1 MSALDRLLSPASVA
15 VIGASGDARK
25 TSGRPI
31 TFLRKHGFQGR
42 LYPVNP
48 RYEEI
53 DGLRCYPSI
62 AELPE
67 VPDVAVILLGAER
80 ANQAV
85 AELAALGC
93 AAAIVL
99 AGGYGETGESGIR
112 RQAELQAARGGMRI
126 LGPNTIGLVNV
137 SERITLSASGA
148 LDMDALL
155 PGKVALVS
163 QSGGI
168 LGALLSRGVAAGIGF
183 SKLIST
189 SNEVDLDV
197 ADFVDHLADDPAT
210 AVIALYLEGL
220 RDTARFT
227 RAVGRAR
234 AAGKPV
240 VVFKVGRS
248 EAGASAA
255 ASHTGALAGSDDLY
269 SAYFRQL
276 GVIRA
281 ETFADLLDIPFALAS
296 GRVMQGTRVA
306 ILTSTGGAGTLIADN
321 LGVNG
326 FQTPPPGAETA
337 ARLRALDVGDQAV
350 LDRNPIDLTLAGLQP
365 EVMRGA
371 ISILLDSP
379 DYDAVISVVGSSGVA
394 QPHLMADAIRDSLAH
409 STKPVLAYISP
420 HAPAAAQR
428 INGSGGVAF
437 SAPESCAGALK
448 ALALQ
453 GSFARQRQTQV
464 GTVTDTAGVTLP
476 GLQPGPLDEAR
487 SKQLYATFGIP
498 VTRERVVGDARQ
510 AEAAARELGGEVVLK
525 VLSARIP
532 HKSEVGGVALRQRP
546 DGIGAR
552 LERMRDEV
560 TTQVGFDPEAFLV
573 QEMVSGGE
581 ELILG
586 FTRDPQLGPALLLGM
601 GGVTAEL
608 FQDTT
613 LRLLP
618 VTLEDAREMLAELRT
633 YPLLDGYRGRPKA
646 DVEAAAHCIVAFSDM
661 ALRLG
666 ERLQEAEINPLLVRP
681 HGQGVVA
688 LDGLTVL
695 S

>member
-1 MSALDRLLSPASVA
+1 MNQISRLLSPSSVA

-31 TFLRKHGFQGR
+31 AFLRKHGFQGR

-53 DGLRCYPSI
+53 DGLRCYASV

-67 VPDVAVILLGAER
+67 VPDVALILLGPER

-85 AELAALGC
+85 AELSARGC

-99 AGGYGETGESGIR
+99 AGGYGETGADGLQ
-112 RQAELQAARGGMRI
+112 RQQALDAARGQMRI
-126 LGPNTIGLVNV
+126 LGPNTIGLVNLT
-137 SERITLSASGA
+137 ERITLSASGA
-148 LDMDALL
+148 LDMDELL
-155 PGKVALVS
+155 AGRIAVVS

-168 LGALLSRGVAAGIGF
+168 LGALLSRGVSAGIGF

-197 ADFVDHLADDPAT
+197 ADFVDYLADDPAT

-220 RDTARFT
+220 RDSEKFT
-227 RAVGRAR
+227 RAALKAR

-240 VVFKVGRS
+240 VVYKVGRS
-248 EAGASAA
+248 EAGAHAA
-255 ASHTGALAGSDDLY
+255 NSHTGALAGADNLY

-296 GRVMQGTRVA
+296 GRVMHGRRVA

-321 LGVNG
+321 LGVAG
-326 FQTPPPGAETA
+326 FETPTPGLETA
-337 ARLRALDVGDQAV
+337 EKLRALDIGDQAV

-365 EVMRGA
+365 ELMRSA
-371 ISILLDSP
+371 IRILLESADF
-379 DYDAVISVVGSSGVA
+379 DAVISVVGSSGVA
-394 QPHLMADAIRDSLAH
+394 QPHLMADAIRDSLAG
-409 STKPVLAYISP
+409 SDKPVLAYISP

-437 SAPESCAGALK
+437 SAPESCASALSAMASFAEQKGA
-448 ALALQ
+448 ALAPAAV
-453 GSFARQRQTQV
+453 SFASTSIDLQLP
-464 GTVTDTAGVTLP
+464 AG
-476 GLQPGPLDEAR
+476 QLDEER
-487 SKQLYATFGIP
+487 SKRLYASFGIP
-498 VTRERVVGDARQ
+498 VTRERVVHNGEQ
-510 AEAAARELGGEVVLK
+510 AALAARELGGQVVLK
-525 VLSARIP
+525 VLSERIA
-532 HKSEVGGVALRQRP
+532 HKSEVGGVALGL
-546 DGIGAR
+546 DAEAIGER

-560 TTQVGFDPEAFLV
+560 GGHVGFVPESFLI
-573 QEMVSGGE
+573 QEMVLGGQ

-586 FTRDPQLGPALLLGM
+586 FHRDPQLGPALLLGM

-618 VTLEDAREMLAELRT
+618 VNHEQAHEMLRELRT
-633 YPLLDGYRGRPKA
+633 FALLDGFRGRPKG
-646 DVEAAAHCIVAFSDM
+646 DIEAAVACIVAFSDM
-661 ALRLG
+661 AMQLG
-666 ERLQEAEINPLLVRP
+666 ERLLEAEINPLLVRP
-681 HGQGVVA
+681 AGRGVVA
-688 LDGLTVL
+688 LDGLTVIA
-695 S
+695 

>member
-1 MSALDRLLSPASVA
+1 MNQITRLLSPSSVA

-31 TFLRKHGFQGR
+31 AFLRKHGFQGR

-53 DGLRCYPSI
+53 DGMRCYASV

-67 VPDVAVILLGAER
+67 VPDVALILLAPER

-85 AELAALGC
+85 AELAARGC

-99 AGGYGETGESGIR
+99 AGGYGETGEAGLQ
-112 RQAELQAARGGMRI
+112 RQQELDAARGSMRI
-126 LGPNTIGLVNV
+126 LGPNTIGLVNLT
-137 SERITLSASGA
+137 ERITLSASGA
-148 LDMDALL
+148 LDMDELL
-155 PGKVALVS
+155 AGRIAVVS

-168 LGALLSRGVAAGIGF
+168 LGALLSRGVSAGIGF

-197 ADFVDHLADDPAT
+197 ADFVDCLAEDPAT
-210 AVIALYLEGL
+210 SVIALYLEGL
-220 RDTARFT
+220 RDSEKFT
-227 RAVGRAR
+227 RAALKAR
-234 AAGKPV
+234 AAGKPIV
-240 VVFKVGRS
+240 VYKVGRS
-248 EAGASAA
+248 EAGAHAA
-255 ASHTGALAGSDDLY
+255 NSHTGALAGADNLY

-296 GRVMQGTRVA
+296 GRVMRGQRVA

-321 LGVNG
+321 LGVAG
-326 FQTPPPGAETA
+326 FETPTPGAETA
-337 ARLRALDVGDQAV
+337 EKLRALDIGDQAV

-365 EVMRGA
+365 ELMRKA

-379 DYDAVISVVGSSGVA
+379 DFDAVISVVGSSGVA
-394 QPHLMADAIRDSLAH
+394 QPHLMADAIRDSLAG
-409 STKPVLAYISP
+409 SDKPVLAYISP
-420 HAPAAAQR
+420 HAPSAAQR

-437 SAPESCAGALK
+437 SAPESCASALS
-448 ALALQ
+448 ALAACAALQ
-453 GSFARQRQTQV
+453 AEPVSP
-464 GTVTDTAGVTLP
+464 TAKSPSSAVFSEPLP
-476 GLQPGPLDEAR
+476 AGQLDEER
-487 SKQLYATFGIP
+487 SKRLYASFGIP
-498 VTRERVVGDARQ
+498 VTRERVVRDAEQ
-510 AEAAARELGGEVVLK
+510 AALAARELGGKVVLK
-525 VLSARIP
+525 VLSERIA
-532 HKSEVGGVALRQRP
+532 HKSEVGGVALAVEAEV
-546 DGIGAR
+546 IGER

-560 TTQVGFDPEAFLV
+560 GGHVGFTPESFLV
-573 QEMVSGGE
+573 QEMVVGGQ

-586 FTRDPQLGPALLLGM
+586 FHRDPQLGPALLLGM

-618 VTLEDAREMLAELRT
+618 VNREQARQMLCELRT
-633 YPLLDGYRGRPKA
+633 FPLLDGFRGRPKA
-646 DVEAAAHCIVAFSDM
+646 DLDAAIECIVAFSDM
-661 ALRLG
+661 AMQLGDRLV
-666 ERLQEAEINPLLVRP
+666 EAEINPLLVRP
-681 HGQGVVA
+681 AGRGVVA
-688 LDGLTVL
+688 LDGLTVIA
-695 S
+695 

>member
-1 MSALDRLLSPASVA
+1 MNQITRLLSPSSVA

-31 TFLRKHGFQGR
+31 AFLRKHGFQGR

-53 DGLRCYPSI
+53 DGMRCYASV

-67 VPDVAVILLGAER
+67 VPDVALILLAPER

-85 AELAALGC
+85 AELAARGC

-99 AGGYGETGESGIR
+99 AGGYGETGEAGLQ
-112 RQAELQAARGGMRI
+112 RQQELDAARGSMRI
-126 LGPNTIGLVNV
+126 LGPNTIGLVNLT
-137 SERITLSASGA
+137 ERITLSASGA
-148 LDMDALL
+148 LDMDELL
-155 PGKVALVS
+155 AGRIAVVS

-168 LGALLSRGVAAGIGF
+168 LGALLSRGVSAGIGF

-197 ADFVDHLADDPAT
+197 ADFVDCLAEDPAT
-210 AVIALYLEGL
+210 SVIALYLEGL
-220 RDTARFT
+220 RDSEKFT
-227 RAVGRAR
+227 HAALKAR
-234 AAGKPV
+234 AAGKPIV
-240 VVFKVGRS
+240 VYKVGRS
-248 EAGASAA
+248 EAGAHAA
-255 ASHTGALAGSDDLY
+255 NSHTGALAGADNLY

-296 GRVMQGTRVA
+296 GRVMRGQRVA

-321 LGVNG
+321 LGVAG
-326 FQTPPPGAETA
+326 FETPTPGAETA
-337 ARLRALDVGDQAV
+337 EKLRALDIGDQAV

-365 EVMRGA
+365 ELMRKA

-379 DYDAVISVVGSSGVA
+379 DFDAVISVVGSSGVA
-394 QPHLMADAIRDSLAH
+394 QPHLMADAIRDSLAG
-409 STKPVLAYISP
+409 SDKPVLAYISP
-420 HAPAAAQR
+420 HAPSAAQR

-437 SAPESCAGALK
+437 SAPESCASALS
-448 ALALQ
+448 ALAACAALQ
-453 GSFARQRQTQV
+453 AEPFSP
-464 GTVTDTAGVTLP
+464 TAKSPSSAVFSEPLP
-476 GLQPGPLDEAR
+476 AGQLDEER
-487 SKQLYATFGIP
+487 SKRLYASFGIP
-498 VTRERVVGDARQ
+498 VTRERVVRDAEQ
-510 AEAAARELGGEVVLK
+510 AALAARELGGKVVLK
-525 VLSARIP
+525 VLSERIA
-532 HKSEVGGVALRQRP
+532 HKSEVGGVALAVEAEV
-546 DGIGAR
+546 IGER

-560 TTQVGFDPEAFLV
+560 GGHVGFTPESFLV
-573 QEMVSGGE
+573 QEMVVGGQ

-586 FTRDPQLGPALLLGM
+586 FHRDPQLGPALLLGM

-618 VTLEDAREMLAELRT
+618 VNREQSRQMLCELRT
-633 YPLLDGYRGRPKA
+633 FPLLDGFRGRPKA
-646 DVEAAAHCIVAFSDM
+646 DLDAAIECIVAFSDM
-661 ALRLG
+661 AMQLGDRLV
-666 ERLQEAEINPLLVRP
+666 EAEINPLLVRP
-681 HGQGVVA
+681 AGRGVVA
-688 LDGLTVL
+688 LDGLTVIA
-695 S
+695 